1 MFFAGL
7 HNKYSRFLLTALIAY
22 SAAHFSAPQTEA
34 KTIVQNKSNLG
45 IIKGIVRDDSGQ
57 AIADA
62 YVSIFRVGTTKLLK
76 QVRSAADGSFL
87 AKIIPGTY
95 TVLAVAEGFNA
106 TTVREVEVSR
116 AGEINYGFN
125 LVRSGAGNTLPEKR
139 LDRNSVKWRLR
150 SAQNQRSIY
159 QHQDGKAPIV
169 EDQSA
174 AETDSTGEAAAAA
187 DSQAEIKSRRSQA
200 IVETYFANNN
210 NGSFTALNFATLVPL
225 NENTEVVFAGQTGS
239 KNAPQRFETGL
250 KTRLNDRHQLNLK
263 TSVGS
268 FGKIKSADR
277 EETLGQLSFQALDEF
292 TVKNGVI
299 LVVGFD
305 YSRFVG
311 AGDDFSLS
319 PRFGLQF
326 DANAK
331 TRFRTAY
338 TEKTEEKDWTHAAEL
353 ENTSIAFTEPQA
365 IEDFTLVNGKPRLNK
380 SRRLEF
386 GVERVL
392 DNRSSVEANVFFD
405 ATPGR
410 GVGFLSL
417 PFQSLGNDDLT
428 HLTGTQ
434 QGAAQGLRVVYSRRL
449 SNILSASAGY
459 SFGSGQKIS
468 ETAISNPS
476 ELFENGIFQ
485 SFYGQI
491 NASLK
496 TGTNVK
502 TIYRLSP
509 EATVFAI
516 DPFQGRLAIYDPG
529 LSIFVT
535 QTLPNLGLPIRA
547 EAIVD
552 AKNLF
557 DFQTNVSNSEGSLRL
572 NSQHRTLRG
581 GILVR
586 F

>member
-1 MFFAGL
+1 MFFARPR
-7 HNKYSRFLLTALIAY
+7 KIYSNLFIAALVFPSATLL
-22 SAAHFSAPQTEA
+22 SAPQISA
-34 KTIVQNKSNLG
+34 KTIVQNNSNLG
-45 IIKGIVRDDSGQ
+45 IIKGIIRDGDGSP
-57 AIADA
+57 IADA

-106 TTVREVEVSR
+106 TTVREIEINR
-116 AGEINYGFN
+116 ADELNYGFN

-139 LDRNSVKWRLR
+139 LDRSSSKWRIR
-150 SAQNQRSIY
+150 NAQIQRSIY
-159 QHQDGKAPIV
+159 QNRKGNAPV
-169 EDQSA
+169 EA
-174 AETDSTGEAAAAA
+174 PEIA
-187 DSQAEIKSRRSQA
+187 DSDADPIANADRDMETKAKGSQT
-200 IVETYFANNN
+200 IVETYFTDAPDGN
-210 NGSFTALNFATLVPL
+210 FTGLNFATLLPVS
-225 NENTEVVFAGQTGS
+225 EKTEVVFAGQTGT
-239 KNAPQRFETGL
+239 KNAPQRFETTL
-250 KTRLNDRHQLNLK
+250 KTRINDKHQLNLQ
-263 TSVGS
+263 TSVGNL
-268 FGKIKSADR
+268 GKIKNGQNKTA
-277 EETLGQLSFQALDEF
+277 LGQFSFQALDEF
-292 TVKNGVI
+292 TIKNGVI
-299 LVVGFD
+299 LVLGFD
-305 YSRFVG
+305 YSRFIG
-311 AGDDFSLS
+311 AGGDSSIS

-326 DANAK
+326 DLNAK
-331 TRFRTAY
+331 TRVRTAY
-338 TEKTEEKDWTHAAEL
+338 TEKTVEKDWTHAAEL

-365 IEDFTLVNGKPRLNK
+365 IEDFTLNKGKPQLNK
-380 SRRLEF
+380 SRRMEI
-386 GVERVL
+386 GVERIL
-392 DNRSSVEANVFFD
+392 DNCSSVEANVFFD

-410 GVGFLSL
+410 GVGLL
-417 PFQSLGNDDLT
+417 NVPIQSLGNESLSR
-428 HLTGTQ
+428 LTGTQ
-434 QGAAQGLRVVYSRRL
+434 QGNAQGLRVVYSRRL

-459 SFGSGQKIS
+459 SFGSGQKLS
-468 ETAISNPS
+468 ENAISKPS

-529 LSIFVT
+529 LSVFVT

-572 NSQHRTLRG
+572 NSQHRTVRG